1 MGACLRVVSVGP
13 AAIDVLVV
21 QHLVYGL
28 DDDFFQV
35 GDGGNVHLLAEG
47 VGLAQGV
54 GGYGVVIADLVSLGH
69 QGNDGILHALD
80 VYKRQPL

>member
-1 MGACLRVVSVGP
+1 MLLS
-13 AAIDVLVV
+13 AAISS
-21 QHLVYGL
+21 L

-69 QGNDGILHALD
+69 QGNCLLYTSRC
-80 VYKRQPL
+80 V